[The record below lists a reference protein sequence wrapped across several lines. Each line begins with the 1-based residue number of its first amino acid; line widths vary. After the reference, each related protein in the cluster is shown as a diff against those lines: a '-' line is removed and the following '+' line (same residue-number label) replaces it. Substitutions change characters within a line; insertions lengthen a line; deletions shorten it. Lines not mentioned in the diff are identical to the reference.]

1 MIFNSLTFL
10 VFLLMVFSLYWLF
23 DRRGQNVLLLV
34 ASYVFYGWWDWR
46 FLIMI
51 FASSLLDFW
60 IGLRI
65 AGTEDQ
71 FRRKCYL
78 ALTLAANLGL
88 LGFFKYCNFFAAS
101 FAELLH
107 GLGFQASWTTL
118 HIVLPVGI
126 SFYTFKT
133 LSYNIDVYRGDCPA
147 HHNLLEFLTFIA
159 FFPELVAGPIMRAT
173 NLLQQFVRP
182 RVFDVELAKD
192 GLRQMLWGFFQ
203 KVVVADGLATYVNA
217 KFAHAGGVHGEQL
230 LLAGYFFAFQ
240 IYCDFA
246 GYSNIAFGVA
256 RLFGF
261 TLVRNFN
268 YPYFSRNIAEF
279 WQRWHIS
286 LSTWFRDYLY
296 IPLGGSR
303 VSFPRL
309 VFNLMLVFAISG
321 LWHGAN
327 WTFVIWGVLN
337 GLYFIPILLRRR
349 FFGRE
354 EASAR
359 DHAKLSDWPW
369 ILLVFHLVLIGW
381 IFFRAQS
388 MAGAVLVFKTIMADF
403 HLNAFLTDE
412 FKLKALV
419 VSLFVAEWLQRRK
432 VHPLQ
437 IEHFARPARWFA
449 YNAVAFAILVFGTFS
464 YTPFIYFQF

>member
-1 MIFNSLTFL
+1 
-10 VFLLMVFSLYWLF
+10 
-23 DRRGQNVLLLV
+23 
-34 ASYVFYGWWDWR
+34 
-46 FLIMI
+46 
-51 FASSLLDFW
+51 
-60 IGLRI
+60 
-65 AGTEDQ
+65 
-71 FRRKCYL
+71 
-78 ALTLAANLGL
+78 
-88 LGFFKYCNFFAAS
+88 
-101 FAELLH
+101 
-107 GLGFQASWTTL
+107 L

-133 LSYNIDVYRGDCPA
+133 LSYNIDVYRRECPA
-147 HHNLLEFLTFIA
+147 HHDLLEFLTFIA

-173 NLLQQFVRP
+173 NLLPQFVRP

-203 KVVVADGLATYVNA
+203 KVVVADGLSTYVNA
-217 KFAHAGGVHGEQL
+217 KFGQNGGVHGEQL
-230 LLAGYFFAFQ
+230 LLASYFFAFQ

-296 IPLGGSR
+296 IPLGGNR
-303 VSFPRL
+303 VSFPGL
-309 VFNLMLVFAISG
+309 VFNILLVFTISG

-327 WTFVIWGVLN
+327 WTFVVWGVLN
-337 GLYFIPILLRRR
+337 GLYFIPILLRRHS
-349 FFGRE
+349 FGRE

-359 DHAKLSDWPW
+359 DNPKLRDWPW
-369 ILLVFHLVLIGW
+369 ILLVFHLILIGW
-381 IFFRAQS
+381 IFFRSQS
-388 MAGAVLVFKTIMADF
+388 VASAVQVFRTITTDF
-403 HLNAFLTDE
+403 HLGAFLTSE
-412 FKLKALV
+412 MKLKALV
-419 VSLFVAEWLQRRK
+419 ISLFVAEWLQRRK

-437 IEHFARPARWFA
+437 IENFARPARWFA
-449 YNAVAFAILVFGTFS
+449 YNTVAFVILMFGTFA